1 MPVPLLPRLW
11 LPALLLFGLIAVA
24 AMLQVDAQGLS
35 WLGQRLPSVCLWQSE
50 NDGCPGCGTTRAG
63 VLLLQGQI
71 WQSLQMQPALPLFLG
86 AAWFSWRRP
95 SPSRRRIALGL
106 AIAGL
111 ALASGPLVLAIL

>member
-11 LPALLLFGLIAVA
+11 LPTLLLFGLVAVA
-24 AMLQVDAQGLS
+24 SMLQVDAQGLS
-35 WLGQRLPSVCLWQSE
+35 WLGQRLPSVCHWQSQ
-50 NDGCPGCGTTRAG
+50 GGACPGCGTTRAG
-63 VLLLQGQI
+63 VLLLQGKFL
-71 WQSLQMQPALPLFLG
+71 QSLQMQPALPLFLG

-95 SPSRRRIALGL
+95 SSTRRKIAFGF